1 MRYVDGYVLPVPKKN
16 LRAYRRLAKNAGR
29 IWREHGAL
37 EYREWV
43 GDDLKVKFGLPF
55 PRLVKAKPDETVVF
69 AWIVFKSRAH
79 RDRVNAKV
87 MKDPRLANMGNEKSM
102 PIKSGQF
109 RGGGQLRSTSS
120 ATTVRMTNGKTVFTD
135 GPFAETK
142 EQLGGYHLV
151 DCKDLD
157 EALAIAARIP
167 TLPVGGAIEVRPFAS
182 THENNFSTSG

>member
-1 MRYVDGYVLPVPKKN
+1 MRYVDGYVLPVPRKHV
-16 LRAYRRLAKNAGR
+16 RAYRRMAEKASK
-29 IWREHGAL
+29 IWREHRAL
-37 EYREWV
+37 EYRECV

-55 PRLVKAKPDETVVF
+55 SRLVKPKPGETVVF